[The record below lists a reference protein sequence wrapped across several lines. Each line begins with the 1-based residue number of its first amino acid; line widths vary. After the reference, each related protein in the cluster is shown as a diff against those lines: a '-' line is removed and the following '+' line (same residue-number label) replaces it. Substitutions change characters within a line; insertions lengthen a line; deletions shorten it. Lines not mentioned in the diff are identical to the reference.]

1 MNETIQ
7 TIQKCMNI
15 LAGIRPRVDQLNEIT
30 YPIVNVINALAGL
43 RDELKA
49 QEQKAAK
56 PDEEE

>member
-1 MNETIQ
+1 MNTIE

-30 YPIVNVINALAGL
+30 YPIVGVINTLADL

-49 QEQKAAK
+49 QEQKTAK
-56 PDEEE
+56 PDEEA